1 MKNILI
7 IGINSQI
14 GSLLFKT
21 LKDKNI
27 NVFGTTRKKEQLS
40 SNILYFDLANPKF
53 NIDLSKFD
61 SVVICAGLG
70 IKKCASKPKES
81 EQINVKNTIQL
92 INHCSKYKC
101 FIIFLSSIKVFIGSE
116 QFYDVTAKPSPDS
129 NYARYKLTVEEYIKK
144 INISACV
151 LRITK
156 VITDKTD
163 FIGWWDK
170 ELKDGK
176 EIIVYTNHFLSP
188 VPAKDVVDSIVLLAH
203 KKSPGLFHIGSNETI
218 SYYDYAKKVFANN
231 EKALM
236 LLKPLTDSTPIYNS
250 LKTKLPI

>member
-14 GSLLFKT
+14 GSLLFQT

-27 NVFGTTRKKEQLS
+27 NVFGTTRNKEQLS
-40 SNILYFDLANPKF
+40 SNILFFDLSNPKF
-53 NIDLSKFD
+53 SIDFSKFD

-70 IKKCASKPKES
+70 IKKCASNPKES

-92 INHCSKYKC
+92 IDHCSKYKC
-101 FIIFLSSIKVFIGSE
+101 FIVFLSSIKVFIGSE
-116 QFYDVTAKPSPDS
+116 QFYDVDAKQTPDS
-129 NYARYKLTVEEYIKK
+129 NYARYKVAVEEYLKK

-170 ELKDGK
+170 ELNECK

-188 VPAKDVVDSIVLLAH
+188 VPTKDVVDAIVLLVN

-218 SYYDYAKKVFANN
+218 SYYEYAKKIFANN
-231 EKALM
+231 DKALS
-236 LLKPLTDSTPIYNS
+236 LLKPLTDTSPIYNS
-250 LKTKLPI
+250 LKTRLPI